1 MHEKH
6 TIISAVAALVLVAGL
21 AYVLVSSNQKLGSGG
36 PGTVASS
43 TASEGSKTVQQVP
56 PGTVVP
62 DVNSTDTL
70 PDVAKPTSVG
80 DIGGIKI
87 QNFRVAIA
95 NEKVSPA
102 NVIVYVGTAM
112 NITFSSDKEYGFVQP
127 ENGLSWSVPAGGSVT
142 IQFQGN
148 QPGKFIYYCKSCGGP
163 AKGPIG
169 YFVAVPR

>member
-1 MHEKH
+1 MQNPKLL
-6 TIISAVAALVLVAGL
+6 IYSVAALVLIAGL
-21 AYVLVSSNQKLGSGG
+21 AYVLVSRNQKPGSGG
-36 PGTVASS
+36 AGTTASS
-43 TASEGSKTVQQVP
+43 TASEGSKTVLQAP

-62 DVNSTDTL
+62 NLNSTDT
-70 PDVAKPTSVG
+70 PADVAKPTSVG
-80 DIGGIKI
+80 DIGGIEL
-87 QNFRVAIA
+87 QNFSVAIA

-127 ENGLSWSVPAGGSVT
+127 DNGLSWSVPAGGSVT

-163 AKGPIG
+163 AKGPVG